1 MSSDKIELVIDE
13 TTTSKVERQNGYI
26 NEIPMSGTA
35 LEVLLQRGWQIVHS
49 SKRAG
54 RRVVLLRRAGK

>member
-13 TTTSKVERQNGYI
+13 KTTSKVERDGSFI
-26 NEIPMSGTA
+26 NEVPMDDAA
-35 LEVLLQRGWQIVHS
+35 LKSLFDRGWQIIHS

-54 RRVVLLRRAGK
+54 RRVVLLKRPGK